1 MFIGARRV
9 KLRFDSSS
17 LSLPLR
23 WLALAAAVLALAAC
37 STIKL
42 GYNNAETLLLY
53 SLNDYLDLSP
63 EQQQLA
69 RERVNAVHDWHR
81 ATQLPDYA
89 AFVRHAQGKLDGEV
103 SADDVLQFN
112 EGLNARLAALGDRVG
127 PDFARL
133 ALTLTPAQ
141 LERLEKKMGGDTRKA
156 RREFGRGDARDAL
169 EQRVKKYAE
178 RADFWLGRLTPEQLE
193 IVRESLAARPT
204 ATSYWI
210 EERERRQRELVMLL
224 RRIQTERPSEA
235 VATGWIQRYFAEL
248 ASPPQPERRAR
259 AAAYRQHRADL
270 IAQLINRATPQQRT
284 LLNRRLRGFAE
295 DFTALAGRNG
305 GRAG

>member
-1 MFIGARRV
+1 M
-9 KLRFDSSS
+9 RFDSSS

-23 WLALAAAVLALAAC
+23 WLALAAALLALAAC

-53 SLNDYLDLSP
+53 ALNDYLDLSP
-63 EQQQLA
+63 EQQRFA

-89 AFVRHAQGKLDGEV
+89 AFVRHAQSRLDGEV
-103 SADDVLQFN
+103 TTEEVLQFN
-112 EGLNARLAALGDRVG
+112 EGLNSRLAALGERIA
-127 PDFARL
+127 PDVARL

-141 LERLEKKMGGDTRKA
+141 LDRLDKKMGGDTRKA
-156 RREFGRGDARDAL
+156 RGDFGRGDTHEAL

-178 RADFWLGRLTPEQLE
+178 RADFWLGRLTDEQLE
-193 IVRESLAARPT
+193 LVRDALAEQPAAR
-204 ATSYWI
+204 SYWI
-210 EERERRQRELVMLL
+210 EERERRQRELATLL
-224 RRIQTERPSEA
+224 RRIHAERPGEE
-235 VATGWIQRYFAEL
+235 VAAGWIQSYFAEL

-259 AAAYRQHRADL
+259 AEAYRQQRAEL
-270 IAQLINRATPQQRT
+270 IARLINHATPQQRT

-295 DFTALAGRNG
+295 DFTALAGRSG